1 MAPMLLATPGTAAFV
16 QPAIL
21 NLGTGAE
28 PCKVSGAGKLPFLTS
43 SK

>member
-1 MAPMLLATPGTAAFV
+1 MAPMLLATPGTA
-16 QPAIL
+16 AIL